1 MKLETLQSLKERR
14 SIRAYQAEQIKE
26 EELQAV
32 LEAGMYAPTSM
43 GKQSPKMVVVQ
54 DPETV
59 KVLSEMNREIMG
71 VEFDTFYGAPT
82 IVIVFAESEET
93 PHIEDASLVMG
104 NLMNGAYAVGLGSCW
119 IHRARQMFK
128 SEAGQEYMKKWG
140 IPESYKGVGICILG
154 YPACEHPEPKERKAD
169 YVVRA

>member
-14 SIRAYQAEQIKE
+14 SIRAYQKEQIKE
-26 EELQAV
+26 DELQAV

-59 KVLSEMNREIMG
+59 HVLSEMNREIMG
-71 VEFDTFYGAPT
+71 VEFDPFYGAPT

-93 PHIEDASLVMG
+93 PDP
-104 NLMNGAYAVGLGSCW
+104 
-119 IHRARQMFK
+119 HRQPIF
-128 SEAGQEYMKKWG
+128 
-140 IPESYKGVGICILG
+140 L
-154 YPACEHPEPKERKAD
+154 AD
-169 YVVRA
+169 EKV

>member
-59 KVLSEMNREIMG
+59 
-71 VEFDTFYGAPT
+71 
-82 IVIVFAESEET
+82 
-93 PHIEDASLVMG
+93 
-104 NLMNGAYAVGLGSCW
+104 
-119 IHRARQMFK
+119 
-128 SEAGQEYMKKWG
+128 
-140 IPESYKGVGICILG
+140 
-154 YPACEHPEPKERKAD
+154 
-169 YVVRA
+169 